1 VIARLLRNYAAYF
14 ITAIAAMAAA
24 GWIKSD
30 FVKEAILPNLTTIV
44 LALLA
49 INVQTTAVI
58 AVKLREI
65 ADREGVSFRS
75 TVNQFR
81 VAIVEQAL
89 LVVFSLIL
97 VALSK
102 SPLLVPLS
110 GLLDVSALF
119 IFLGSLH
126 IFVDTTNALLL
137 SMFPKK

>member
-1 VIARLLRNYAAYF
+1 MIGKLLRNYAVYL
-14 ITAIAAMAAA
+14 ITAVALVAAA
-24 GWIKSD
+24 GWIKSV
-30 FVKEAILPNLTTIV
+30 FVKEAILPNLTAIV

-65 ADREGVSFRS
+65 ADREGAGFRS
-75 TVNQFR
+75 TVTQFR
-81 VAIVEQAL
+81 VAIIEQAA
-89 LVVFSLIL
+89 LVVVSLVL

-102 SPLLVPLS
+102 SPFLTALS
-110 GLLDVSALF
+110 GFLDVFSLF
-119 IFLGSLH
+119 VFLGSLH

>member
-1 VIARLLRNYAAYF
+1 MIVKLLRNYAAYF
-14 ITAIAAMAAA
+14 ITAIAAIAAA

-30 FVKEAILPNLTTIV
+30 FVKEAILPNLTAIV
-44 LALLA
+44 LAILA

-65 ADREGVSFRS
+65 ADREGGSFRS

-81 VAIVEQAL
+81 IAIFEQAM
-89 LVVFSLIL
+89 LVVLSLVL

-102 SPLLVPLS
+102 SPFLIPLS
-110 GLLDVSALF
+110 GLLDVFSLF
-119 IFLGSLH
+119 VFLGSLH

>member
-1 VIARLLRNYAAYF
+1 MIARLLRNHAAYL

-30 FVKEAILPNLTTIV
+30 VVEQAILPNLTTVV

-65 ADREGVSFRS
+65 ADREGGSFRS
-75 TVNQFR
+75 TVNQIR
-81 VAIVEQAL
+81 VAIVEQAV

-119 IFLGSLH
+119 VFFGSLH
-126 IFVDTTNALLL
+126 VFVDTTNALLL
-137 SMFPKK
+137 SMFPK